1 MELGKPR
8 INNVHSMNKN
18 KYLYKMLQIIFDID
32 FADLENCI
40 EIKLVVCLG
49 YSKCK

>member
-1 MELGKPR
+1 
-8 INNVHSMNKN
+8 
-18 KYLYKMLQIIFDID
+18 MLQIIFDID

-49 YSKCK
+49 YKCK